1 MGRHGNQ
8 NSANTVNTADIVDLA
23 VSEAKLAADAVTS
36 AKIKDGEIANA
47 DVSASAA
54 IVPTKL
60 DLSSAWVSSGAVSL
74 DGGLDTGDDNTL
86 KFKVV
91 DIGDWNMDSTTSHN
105 VAHGL
110 TLSTIRMVTATI
122 ISDDGNTLNFV
133 TYNKGSANITDVGIT
148 LIDSTNV
155 SLERNLG
162 GAYDNTNYDST
173 SYNRGHV
180 TIWYTA

>member
-91 DIGDWNMDSTTSHN
+91 EIGDWNMDSTASVS
-105 VAHGL
+105 VAHGVSSEQNIRGVQVFVRHDTSSVIYPL
-110 TLSTIRMVTATI
+110 TRASGASSVSGSISSVNATNVNLDRFA
-122 ISDDGNTLNFV
+122 SGAF
-133 TYNKGSANITDVGIT
+133 
-148 LIDSTNV
+148 DST
-155 SLERNLG
+155 
-162 GAYDNTNYDST
+162 DFDST
-173 SYNRGHV
+173 SFNRGWIY
-180 TIWYTA
+180 IWYTA